1 MRNNSRS
8 KKIGKK
14 IRTNLRARQKIA
26 PKVIAICSVVG
37 VVSLISLVM
46 AFNFT
51 GINNTKADPI
61 DIRQVEDQ
69 VFSIDISLPASI
81 INHQKKAQANT
92 IFIQTKKYLQQ
103 SSTIKHE

>member
-1 MRNNSRS
+1 MRNNSRN

-14 IRTNLRARQKIA
+14 IRTNLSARQKIA
-26 PKVIAICSVVG
+26 PKVIAICGAIG
-37 VVSLISLVM
+37 VASLISLVV
-46 AFNFT
+46 AFNLT

-69 VFSIDISLPASI
+69 VFLNDMSLPVSI

-92 IFIQTKKYLQQ
+92 IFIQTKKNLPQ
-103 SSTIKHE
+103 STTIQHE

>member
-1 MRNNSRS
+1 MRNNGRS
-8 KKIGKK
+8 KKIGRK

-69 VFSIDISLPASI
+69 VFLNDMSFPVLI

-92 IFIQTKKYLQQ
+92 IFIQTKKNLPQ
-103 SSTIKHE
+103 STTIKHE